1 MDCRVLDLDRLGPEL
16 ILHKSTPQSRS
27 SARTPAIDATIDL
40 SARPKRCAGRALFVY
55 DPRSRYTVQQQASD
69 VELRLSELQTQID
82 RLSVALHQWQATP
95 DYGHPSEERLSQLL
109 ERCTETLSRVTA
121 LDERHTRAVAKLE
134 ARLSDWSFIESRLE
148 QDSDHR
154 IRQFEQIIEHEWEAL
169 RKLHEEP
176 ARQLRE
182 QAASLG
188 ETCMAAANL
197 ALRGFERAEARFA
210 ALEAGLQGRMAQLAG
225 ELQAAIAEL
234 RSASPGGPA
243 SLPADVSPFPLESVL
258 RIHDE
263 HRRSDNAPDPA
274 PSGGQISSGGDS
286 TTPPPR
292 PALQLTE
299 AAQFSDRMKSLE
311 RAVTSGQEEAT
322 RVATARTEGMR
333 RAWRVAVVLAAVAVI
348 GAAAVVVWLQRR
360 VDAKLNEAAVRVTAA
375 ERQAETA
382 SQQIANTQEDADRKL
397 AEARETAQ
405 RAQIMTDVLA
415 APDLIRFN
423 LAGGPA
429 APPAY
434 AQVLWSRSRG
444 LVFSGSRLPALRP
457 GTTYQLWLLTSGA
470 PVSAGHFTPDSAGRA
485 TLATD
490 KPPNIPRPVRSA
502 VVTLEPSGGRPQ
514 PTGDTVLTRTQ

>member
-1 MDCRVLDLDRLGPEL
+1 M
-16 ILHKSTPQSRS
+16 
-27 SARTPAIDATIDL
+27 
-40 SARPKRCAGRALFVY
+40 
-55 DPRSRYTVQQQASD
+55 QQQASD

-95 DYGHPSEERLSQLL
+95 EYGHPSEERLSQLL

-134 ARLSDWSFIESRLE
+134 ARLSDWSFVESRLE
-148 QDSDHR
+148 QDSDQR

-188 ETCMAAANL
+188 ETCVAAANL

-234 RSASPGGPA
+234 RSVSPGRPA
-243 SLPADVSPFPLESVL
+243 SLPGDVSPFPLESVL

-274 PSGGQISSGGDS
+274 PSGGQVSSGGDS
-286 TTPPPR
+286 STPPPTPGLR
-292 PALQLTE
+292 LAE
-299 AAQFSDRMKSLE
+299 AAQFSDRMESLE
-311 RAVTSGQEEAT
+311 RAVTSGQEEA

-333 RAWRVAVVLAAVAVI
+333 RSWRAAVAVAALAVI
-348 GAAAVVVWLQRR
+348 GAIAVVVWLQRR

-375 ERQAETA
+375 ERHAETA
-382 SQQIANTQEDADRKL
+382 SQQIAKTQEDADREL
-397 AEARETAQ
+397 AEARETAH

-415 APDLIRFN
+415 APDLVRFN

-470 PVSAGHFTPDSAGRA
+470 PVSAGLLTPDSAGRA
-485 TLATD
+485 TLASD

-514 PTGDTVLTRTQ
+514 PIGDTVLTRTQ

>member
-1 MDCRVLDLDRLGPEL
+1 M
-16 ILHKSTPQSRS
+16 
-27 SARTPAIDATIDL
+27 
-40 SARPKRCAGRALFVY
+40 
-55 DPRSRYTVQQQASD
+55 QQQASD
-69 VELRLSELQTQID
+69 VELRLAELQTQID

-95 DYGHPSEERLSQLL
+95 EYGPSEERLSQLL

-134 ARLSDWSFIESRLE
+134 ARLSDWSFVESRLE
-148 QDSDHR
+148 QDSDQR

-188 ETCMAAANL
+188 ETCVAAANL

-225 ELQAAIAEL
+225 ELQAAITEL
-234 RSASPGGPA
+234 RSASPARPA

-263 HRRSDNAPDPA
+263 HRRSDNAPDA
-274 PSGGQISSGGDS
+274 AASSGQIGS
-286 TTPPPR
+286 TGSDASPSLPKPG
-292 PALQLTE
+292 LQLAE
-299 AAQFSDRMKSLE
+299 AAQFSDRMDSLE
-311 RAVTSGQEEAT
+311 RAMTSGQEES

-333 RAWRVAVVLAAVAVI
+333 RAWRAAAVVAALTVI
-348 GAAAVVVWLQRR
+348 GAAALVVWLQRR
-360 VDAKLNEAAVRVTAA
+360 VDARLNEASVRVTAA
-375 ERQAETA
+375 ERQVETA
-382 SQQIANTQEDADRKL
+382 SQQIAETQEDADRKL
-397 AEARETAQ
+397 AEARETAL
-405 RAQIMTDVLA
+405 RARIMTDVLA

-457 GTTYQLWLLTSGA
+457 GAAYQLWLLTSGA
-470 PVSAGHFTPDSAGRA
+470 PVSAGLLTPDSAGRA